1 MSLLLQAL
9 KQIELKAP
17 GNLSLKPDTD
27 ASESAIAGEGDASS
41 AVGAPSGTGALNTRL
56 DKGPS
61 QAIADTRQSDA
72 VVPVPPDCATIELI
86 RQYEDSETA
95 TEFALADPP
104 RSAVAPLSNALVE
117 PSTRHKSW
125 DDERRRRFAS
135 DVVRLLP
142 NDDPAII
149 ALAPV
154 ARRAGDV
161 LAIARMPVSVLKKP
175 TLTTRFSD
183 ILSFRQTWQTALSS
197 AVQDGFHAIERGDDE
212 ILAMVAGRSLLKL
225 WQELTEQF
233 AYVVVDAGPAES
245 AAVTGLLTS
254 CENTFAVVR
263 LNRTQPHEAERL
275 VRRIQSI
282 GGRPCGCLVVE

>member
-1 MSLLLQAL
+1 L
-9 KQIELKAP
+9 
-17 GNLSLKPDTD
+17 
-27 ASESAIAGEGDASS
+27 
-41 AVGAPSGTGALNTRL
+41 
-56 DKGPS
+56 
-61 QAIADTRQSDA
+61 
-72 VVPVPPDCATIELI
+72 
-86 RQYEDSETA
+86 
-95 TEFALADPP
+95 
-104 RSAVAPLSNALVE
+104 
-117 PSTRHKSW
+117 
-125 DDERRRRFAS
+125 
-135 DVVRLLP
+135 
-142 NDDPAII
+142 
-149 ALAPV
+149 V

-233 AYVVVDAGPAES
+233 AYVVVDA
-245 AAVTGLLTS
+245 AVTGLLTS